1 MQFPCFCKKVGWDA
15 KYCCQGHVLAKNS
28 VTETIIITTL
38 VVWRIIVLVACYPL
52 SFPALNFR
60 LPRMITLIQVVKFLR
75 LDNKYE
81 VSLEYYYMMYFL
93 FLFSWPNIVAQRRQ
107 FAFFPYIV
115 ICRNHPRRVYRG
127 VTDKILLVPVVTK
140 HETSLMDVPLCSS
153 TVASA
158 LSSWFVFIPHRSA

>member
-38 VVWRIIVLVACYPL
+38 VWRIIVLVACYPL

-75 LDNKYE
+75 VDNKYE
-81 VSLEYYYMMYFL
+81 VSLEYYMMFICLYFL
-93 FLFSWPNIVAQRRQ
+93 FLFSWSNIVAQ
-107 FAFFPYIV
+107 FATFPYIA
-115 ICRNHPRRVYRG
+115 ICRNHPRKVNKG
-127 VTDKILLVPVVTK
+127 VTEKILLVPVVTK

>member
-38 VVWRIIVLVACYPL
+38 VWRIIVLVACYPL

-75 LDNKYE
+75 VDNKYE
-81 VSLEYYYMMYFL
+81 VSLEYYMMFICLYFL
-93 FLFSWPNIVAQRRQ
+93 FLFSWSNIIAQYLLQ
-107 FAFFPYIV
+107 SEDSLQLFLT
-115 ICRNHPRRVYRG
+115 YRG
-127 VTDKILLVPVVTK
+127 LPINRLIGLSRSFLLIGLGFGNLIFFTK
-140 HETSLMDVPLCSS
+140 YL
-153 TVASA
+153 A
-158 LSSWFVFIPHRSA
+158 